1 MKSQHSAA
9 GDAVDKGPGD
19 IRVVKTLLSLKRR
32 YWSRASRPQ
41 WKAILNVNSDG
52 ASRVLGFPER
62 AAMDV
67 MGSLQHTGLC
77 KVFIVLGNRDLC
89 SSAWDWLSF
98 SRASS
103 AIGSRQAAL
112 LR

>member
-41 WKAILNVNSDG
+41 WKAILNVNSDA
-52 ASRVLGFPER
+52 ASVLGFPR

-67 MGSLQHTGLC
+67 GSLHHGLRCSLSWATGTFAARL
-77 KVFIVLGNRDLC
+77 LG
-89 SSAWDWLSF
+89 
-98 SRASS
+98 SRLLALVP
-103 AIGSRQAAL
+103 SRQAAL